1 MCLNPIPTTT
11 FYRVSSKTP
20 ELRTD
25 PAQKKMKF
33 PITVFHRNHT
43 AKIYAKSP
51 RDGKYRTSWYA
62 EGKRVQRNFKKL
74 TDAKAASLAALKSI
88 ARGESN
94 QASLT
99 PSKIREVK
107 LAENALRPLGVT
119 LLDAVTEYVAAK
131 KNDAA

>member
-1 MCLNPIPTTT
+1 
-11 FYRVSSKTP
+11 
-20 ELRTD
+20 
-25 PAQKKMKF
+25 MKF
-33 PITVFHRNHT
+33 PLTIFHRNHT

-51 RDGKYRTSWYA
+51 RDGTYRTSWYA

-74 TDAKAASLAALKSI
+74 TDAKAASFAALKSI